1 MYLEEREEARSK
13 EGAVP
18 GKPFKFS
25 WKSGELSSSKC
36 VAPERVM
43 KPSKTAF
50 LFPQGIVAA
59 ARSKGEHK
67 QKVFLTV
74 SFGGIKI
81 FDEKTGV
88 SEVDRVVGQS
98 CIFPWFLSCLE
109 KKFQWNLTG
118 ANTHGASQRFDLYI
132 TCTV

>member
-1 MYLEEREEARSK
+1 
-13 EGAVP
+13 
-18 GKPFKFS
+18 
-25 WKSGELSSSKC
+25 
-36 VAPERVM
+36 M

-88 SEVDRVVGQS
+88 SEVDHVVGQS

-118 ANTHGASQRFDLYI
+118 ANTHGASQRFDSLHHLYSVA
-132 TCTV
+132 CVLSMVEKLYFLQNER